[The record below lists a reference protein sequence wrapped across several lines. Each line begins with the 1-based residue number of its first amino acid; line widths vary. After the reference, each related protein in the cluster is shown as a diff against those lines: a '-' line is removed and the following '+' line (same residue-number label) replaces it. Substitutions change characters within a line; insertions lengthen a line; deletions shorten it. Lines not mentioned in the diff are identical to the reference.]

1 MKLHQ
6 ELVTQIVQWPDLL
19 YEENQSS
26 NAPFSICN
34 NKIINIKKKKISYSL
49 LTIIIAYLLFYL
61 FIIIYITRLHPPF
74 STQPNRGKSRNPI

>member
-34 NKIINIKKKKISYSL
+34 NKIIKIKIKKNSL
-49 LTIIIAYLLFYL
+49 QLTNNNYCIFALLFIYYYL
-61 FIIIYITRLHPPF
+61 Y
-74 STQPNRGKSRNPI
+74 N